1 MSNVARSS
9 PGPPELQVPAG
20 PGRDAAVR
28 AACRGECPEAGP
40 HLLHFPN
47 VDTALCQDCA
57 AGGVSAGREGHQ
69 GVEQQDLQGQAR
81 LHPGGQAHSSAQK
94 VRYNLTETCPLN
106 VITFPGGTVSFTL
119 REV

>member
-1 MSNVARSS
+1 MSNFARPS

-28 AACRGECPEAGP
+28 AACRGERPEAGP
-40 HLLHFPN
+40 YLLHFPD

-94 VRYNLTETCPLN
+94 VGDNLTEKCPLN
-106 VITFPGGTVSFTL
+106 VITFPGGTASFTL